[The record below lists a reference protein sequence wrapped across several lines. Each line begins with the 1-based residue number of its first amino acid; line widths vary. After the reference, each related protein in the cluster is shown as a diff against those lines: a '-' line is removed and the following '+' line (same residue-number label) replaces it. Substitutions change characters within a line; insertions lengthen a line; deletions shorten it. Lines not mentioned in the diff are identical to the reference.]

1 MKADYI
7 LLQDRLKGEYKD
19 AFQKVQMYSTS
30 NLIGEDTESELMME
44 LLDHML
50 MAQEEGKPVSTI
62 VGDDIEGFCEIFFS
76 EYKLGN
82 RFVDFLKTLYRMAW
96 IMLVFA
102 ILDLVI
108 GDGVL
113 SSSDIGAI
121 GAIVLGGLSGSLSI
135 LIIYL
140 LIRPLVKKR
149 KVNATALNAIYI
161 VLLLASVII
170 TCVLANRYSVNVP
183 AWVAVTIPA
192 VYIVV
197 YFIVN
202 AITNY
207 KKYGSIRKPKEA
219 KLSFFGG
226 VKESV
231 SRELPEEWLKQW
243 TKKNERRRRKG
254 QAPLSEEEFMEKLD
268 KQYDYR
274 RSLIMNV
281 LVFSVCTFGL
291 LLMELVFAAPP
302 MKEFAWHA
310 AILILC
316 ESGVCVLYSNSGKNA
331 CTTYAKMRARMK
343 ADNLTLAE
351 YVAKGGTME

>member
-113 SSSDIGAI
+113 SSSNIGAI

-140 LIRPLVKKR
+140 LIRPLMKKR
-149 KVNATALNAIYI
+149 KVN
-161 VLLLASVII
+161 
-170 TCVLANRYSVNVP
+170 
-183 AWVAVTIPA
+183 
-192 VYIVV
+192 
-197 YFIVN
+197 
-202 AITNY
+202 
-207 KKYGSIRKPKEA
+207 
-219 KLSFFGG
+219 
-226 VKESV
+226 
-231 SRELPEEWLKQW
+231 
-243 TKKNERRRRKG
+243 
-254 QAPLSEEEFMEKLD
+254 
-268 KQYDYR
+268 
-274 RSLIMNV
+274 
-281 LVFSVCTFGL
+281 
-291 LLMELVFAAPP
+291 
-302 MKEFAWHA
+302 AWHA

-316 ESGVCVLYSNSGKNA
+316 ESGVCAFYSSSGKNA
-331 CTTYAKMRARMK
+331 CATYAKMRARMK
-343 ADNLTLAE
+343 AENLTLAE

>member
-108 GDGVL
+108 GDGAL

-170 TCVLANRYSVNVP
+170 TCVLANRYSINVP

-207 KKYGSIRKPKEA
+207 KKYRSIRKPKEA

-243 TKKNERRRRKG
+243 TKKNERRR
-254 QAPLSEEEFMEKLD
+254 
-268 KQYDYR
+268 
-274 RSLIMNV
+274 
-281 LVFSVCTFGL
+281 
-291 LLMELVFAAPP
+291 
-302 MKEFAWHA
+302 
-310 AILILC
+310 
-316 ESGVCVLYSNSGKNA
+316 
-331 CTTYAKMRARMK
+331 
-343 ADNLTLAE
+343 
-351 YVAKGGTME
+351 